1 MAGWASDQKYAAGP
15 LRPRRS
21 AVTLDPSNE
30 INTMTAR
37 PRQERT
43 DAGTTEGMPPGRSR
57 CRATPRGHTLIE
69 LLIVL
74 LVVGI
79 LASMG
84 IPRFTRSLEQSR
96 VDIAAANLRAI
107 WTAQRLYWL
116 KHQTYASSLTSLVS
130 DPGNSTQLV
139 SDSPDGENFLDPNVN
154 SSTATYVCTVT
165 SASTT
170 DFTATAARSPSSS
183 WTGALSIG
191 SDGNVTGSVVDPG
204 GSSYT
209 PSPSFQ

>member
-1 MAGWASDQKYAAGP
+1 
-15 LRPRRS
+15 
-21 AVTLDPSNE
+21 
-30 INTMTAR
+30 MTATAQKR
-37 PRQERT
+37 TT
-43 DAGTTEGMPPGRSR
+43 DAETKEGFLLPRSSDR
-57 CRATPRGHTLIE
+57 DTPRGHTLIE

-79 LASMG
+79 LVSMG

-116 KHQTYASSLTSLVS
+116 KHQTYASSLTSLIS

-139 SDSPDGENFLDPNVN
+139 SDNPDGENFLDPNVN
-154 SSTATYVCTVT
+154 PANAIYVCAVT
-165 SASTT
+165 FANAA
-170 DFTATAARSPSSS
+170 DFTATASRASSSS
-183 WTGALSIG
+183 WSGTLSIT
-191 SDGNVTGSVVDPG
+191 SDGSVTGSVVDPG
-204 GSSYT
+204 GLAYT

>member
-1 MAGWASDQKYAAGP
+1 MKGFL
-15 LRPRRS
+15 LRS
-21 AVTLDPSNE
+21 
-30 INTMTAR
+30 
-37 PRQERT
+37 
-43 DAGTTEGMPPGRSR
+43 SR
-57 CRATPRGHTLIE
+57 HRDTPRGHTLIE

-130 DPGNSTQLV
+130 DPGTSTQLV
-139 SDSPDGENFLDPNVN
+139 SDNPDGENFLDPSVN
-154 SSTATYVCTVT
+154 SPNATYVYAVT
-165 SASTT
+165 FASTT
-170 DFTATAARSPSSS
+170 DFTATATRPPSSS
-183 WTGALSIG
+183 WTGTLSIA
-191 SDGNVTGSVVDPG
+191 SDGSVTGSVLDPS
-204 GSSYT
+204 GSAYT

>member
-1 MAGWASDQKYAAGP
+1 M
-15 LRPRRS
+15 
-21 AVTLDPSNE
+21 
-30 INTMTAR
+30 
-37 PRQERT
+37 
-43 DAGTTEGMPPGRSR
+43 DAGTMEGLLSPRSR
-57 CRATPRGHTLIE
+57 YRDTQQGHTLVE

-74 LVVGI
+74 LAVGI

-139 SDSPDGENFLDPNVN
+139 SDNPDGENFLDPNVN
-154 SSTATYVCTVT
+154 QPNATYICAVT
-165 SASTT
+165 FASAA
-170 DFTATAARSPSSS
+170 DFTATATRANSSS
-183 WTGALSIG
+183 WSGTLSIG
-191 SDGNVTGSVVDPG
+191 SDGSVTGSVVDPS
-204 GSSYT
+204 GSAYT